1 MRKEKEKMKYLKI
14 FEEFTQQTAN
24 LQKVKITSSDSHGE
38 IIMIGH
44 ILKKED
50 NFKDDQYFFI
60 PEEDG
65 FKSIEKEHMPYIDSL
80 RKKFNDSIGK
90 KLLIDAGDYQSI
102 KFGRMGRVNSFIT
115 GKGGARKA
123 DADLWVKAKAAK
135 ERKKKN
141 K

>member
-1 MRKEKEKMKYLKI
+1 MKYLKI

-102 KFGRMGRVNSFIT
+102 KFGSTTHNTDVSIG
-115 GKGGARKA
+115 
-123 DADLWVKAKAAK
+123 DLIFHEEGVTF
-135 ERKKKN
+135 EYI
-141 K
+141 